1 MFSYLTENFPV
12 KIICGGGMLIG
23 AEGFFLF
30 VFFMVSIFHIM
41 FNYQCF
47 KKQSPVVSL
56 ELGSMAHWVGGRGH
70 VTWLCFTICMWALAS
85 GAPRRDSHSL
95 APGQGETHCSWASL

>member
-1 MFSYLTENFPV
+1 
-12 KIICGGGMLIG
+12 MLIG